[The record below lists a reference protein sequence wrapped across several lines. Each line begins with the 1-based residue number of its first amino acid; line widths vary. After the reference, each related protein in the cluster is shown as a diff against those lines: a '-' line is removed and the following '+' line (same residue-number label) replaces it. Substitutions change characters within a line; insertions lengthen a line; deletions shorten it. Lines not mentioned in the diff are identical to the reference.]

1 MEGVWA
7 EKLLGVE
14 SSVICSVG
22 AWKTGMLKVHMA
34 CEASEG
40 SEDSTRLSELRIGLA
55 KTEESGAIN

>member
-1 MEGVWA
+1 MEGLWA

-14 SSVICSVG
+14 SSVSCSVG
-22 AWKTGMLKVHMA
+22 AWGTGTLKVHMA

-40 SEDSTRLSELRIGLA
+40 SEDSTRPSELRIGLA